1 MTTVL
6 CALLGAIIWNLVTWW
21 MGLPSSSSH
30 ALIGGLVRRSDRFG
44 GRRFVR
50 SEVGYRSTAESYRAD
65 VFRRL

>member
-30 ALIGGLVRRSDRFG
+30 ALIGGLCGAASHRLAVI
-44 GRRFVR
+44 GRC
-50 SEVGYRSTAESYRAD
+50 SNGIRA
-65 VFRRL
+65 